1 MATCD
6 GAPHGDPE
14 EAFGLAALVDSAT
27 DDLTIELSFEAICIG
42 FGAFAREGELYR
54 TLAGA
59 PMPCLQTC
67 MGAIQLDGVTEMR
80 TAQSTDEAVEAR
92 VGSLLQARGLLP
104 ASAGQ
109 KRLAD
114 GSANDTAATT
124 AAIRARIE
132 PLRTGRSAH
141 GSESALN
148 NSCEECGQ
156 CSIIF
161 LDVYHT
167 MPHCLPPHLPL
178 STTPCPAAY
187 HPAQCREEFRHLLPG
202 ILTR

>member
-1 MATCD
+1 MAHTYTT
-6 GAPHGDPE
+6 PTSPSRLRSHTRRP
-14 EAFGLAALVDSAT
+14 FGLAAFVDSAT

-42 FGAFAREGELYR
+42 FEAFAREGELYR

-92 VGSLLQARGLLP
+92 VDTLLQARGLLP

-124 AAIRARIE
+124 AA
-132 PLRTGRSAH
+132 
-141 GSESALN
+141 
-148 NSCEECGQ
+148 
-156 CSIIF
+156 
-161 LDVYHT
+161 
-167 MPHCLPPHLPL
+167 
-178 STTPCPAAY
+178 AA
-187 HPAQCREEFRHLLPG
+187 AAAA
-202 ILTR
+202 TAAATAAAAN